1 MWEMLNLVW
10 CIACYPQTVKLF
22 GFLWQTS
29 NIPIYEM
36 MWAFMK
42 DTETSASVR
51 TDAMGIQR
59 VRDSN
64 GRYAFLV
71 ESTINDYIN
80 ERKPCDTMRVGDL
93 LNELA
98 YGIGSSH
105 GSELRLVYL
114 TEKLIT
120 HLCGQPTLIY
130 IYIYIY
136 IWILKMDTS

>member
-1 MWEMLNLVW
+1 MYFGYHQA
-10 CIACYPQTVKLF
+10 ITLF
-22 GFLWQTS
+22 GFILQTS

-42 DTETSASVR
+42 DTGTPAFVR

-80 ERKPCDTMRVGDL
+80 ERKPCDTMRVGGL
-93 LNELA
+93 LNELG
-98 YGIGSSH
+98 YGIGSPH

-114 TEKLIT
+114 TEWLMT
-120 HLCGQPTLIY
+120 HLCGQSTFIPSPLPNCIF
-130 IYIYIY
+130 
-136 IWILKMDTS
+136 